1 MGAKLLVYVSIVMPT
16 ECCSVAVIIGCCSKL
31 PTIAELLVSIV
42 IVMTECCSV
51 AALQ

>member
-1 MGAKLLVYVSIVMPT
+1 MVAKLLVYVAIVMT
-16 ECCSVAVIIGCCSKL
+16 ECCSVAVIIGCCNKL
-31 PTIAELLVSIV
+31 PIIVELLVSIV